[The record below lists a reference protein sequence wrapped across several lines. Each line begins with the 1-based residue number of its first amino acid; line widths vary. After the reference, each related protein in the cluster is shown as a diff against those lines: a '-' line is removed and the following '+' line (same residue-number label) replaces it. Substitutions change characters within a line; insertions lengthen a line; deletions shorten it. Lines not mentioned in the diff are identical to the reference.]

1 MTVLLCGDSSSDNLV
16 VAEGGPKG
24 IRKFIKLM
32 TQRYSFWPPPCI
44 CYNLFVHVFHALTHH
59 ALLRYT
65 CRINW
70 TEPRVPSNN
79 YSISKSNA
87 DQNNSSNSSSDLPP
101 GMSALPPGVSA
112 EEAME
117 NARFYQGQEGGEG
130 EGEEEGDGDSDAED
144 EGGDKNHSSTG
155 TDFPA
160 SSSNNAEGQHQLQQ
174 EAVSSADN
182 RCDLLWQGQL
192 PKRCF
197 TGFKFHE
204 SQTAAAARKMMKAR
218 GVGHFWDMLEGA
230 DNLLASAA
238 APALF

>member
-1 MTVLLCGDSSSDNLV
+1 
-16 VAEGGPKG
+16 
-24 IRKFIKLM
+24 
-32 TQRYSFWPPPCI
+32 
-44 CYNLFVHVFHALTHH
+44 
-59 ALLRYT
+59 
-65 CRINW
+65 
-70 TEPRVPSNN
+70 
-79 YSISKSNA
+79 
-87 DQNNSSNSSSDLPP
+87 
-101 GMSALPPGVSA
+101 
-112 EEAME
+112 ME

-130 EGEEEGDGDSDAED
+130 EGEEEEDGDSDAED
-144 EGGDKNHSSTG
+144 EGGDNNHSGAG

-160 SSSNNAEGQHQLQQ
+160 AGSSSNTEGQHQLLQQ